1 MCWVERSVYGAILVS
16 AVRAGGLFCRVATY
30 VGEGL
35 EELGLLVC
43 ARWHL
48 RWCDPVRALSLFH

>member
-1 MCWVERSVYGAILVS
+1 MLGRGQYTVLFWS
-16 AVRAGGLFCRVATY
+16 AVRAGGLFYRVATY

-48 RWCDPVRALSLFH
+48 RWCDPVRAVSLFH

>member
-1 MCWVERSVYGAILVS
+1 MLFWS

-48 RWCDPVRALSLFH
+48 RWCDPVRAVSLFH